1 MPEFHGKNRLAAI
14 LLIFLAAVVFLGLER
29 PAVATSGDQDGR
41 RIALIVGNSVYKT
54 LPSLPNPA
62 NDVQEV
68 ANTLR
73 RAGFDVTIGINVDRI
88 GLENT
93 VRSFL
98 RSANNAEAGLI
109 YYSGHGIQVGGQNF
123 LVPVDATLET
133 PYDVETQTMPLD
145 LILNHLKQNSRVQL
159 IFLDACRNNPFNTQ
173 KFWMAEKL
181 EPVGATRGLARIDS
195 DLGSLI
201 AFSTEPGQ
209 VALDGEGALS
219 PYSESFIKRASEP
232 NKEIR
237 QVLTD
242 VRRDVIAMTNGKQVP
257 WENSS
262 LMDSFYF
269 IPAPP
274 PPSVEPMQQVSVP
287 EGAAATQLPIAPP
300 HDETGS
306 ALLVTLNQ
314 LPQTGKLIFD
324 GKPVEQGAKLSAAAL
339 TALSYDSSGVAA
351 GTIGL
356 IGYTVSDP
364 YGQATQGV
372 VAITVS
378 ADAGAKLAQL
388 EQEKQARLA
397 DAGAYLKALPRDVDT
412 TIGVGPVEA
421 RLPEVP
427 ASAAEM
433 TFKVAALPEKGT
445 LRAGDRVI
453 GPGHVLEAADI
464 PALSYEPQIG
474 TENQPF
480 ALTLQAANDDLQPAT
495 VTFKPTLND
504 CDTAAAAPLDLQGVT
519 AGKLPNE
526 IDPAV
531 ALPACDDA
539 VKAYPGVARFVY
551 QLGRAQLAN
560 RDAKAAFA
568 TIKKAMDAGH
578 VRAIHHLS
586 SMYEIGASV
595 PRNVEKAAEIVQAA
609 AKKGDPYALHSLGN
623 DLYYGRGIKADQQ
636 QGLRLML
643 QAADLGHTYAMNALG
658 YIFLN
663 GVKVPADPERGIRFY
678 EAGVERNDIYS
689 QNNLALVYRFGKGA
703 PQDLPKALDLFTRAA
718 EGGQPY
724 APANLGRMYR
734 DGVGVAADKAE
745 ALKWLEIGAER
756 GDYWGAFDRAKL
768 AKDDGVDPDSI
779 VIAAR
784 YFALA
789 MAVNRPG
796 SGDPKNQALAELKA
810 LPDAAKKKA
819 EGIFAT
825 ELTAQEQKA
834 LPKAKSLN
842 DRLIQLAKAT
852 WVKRNPRYDLF

>member
-1 MPEFHGKNRLAAI
+1 MPKFHHIRRLCAYLLTIAAI
-14 LLIFLAAVVFLGLER
+14 LLSTATAYAAVTEGEN
-29 PAVATSGDQDGR
+29 GR
-41 RIALIVGNSVYKT
+41 RVALVIGNSVYKT

-62 NDVQEV
+62 NDVEEV
-68 ANTLR
+68 ATTLR
-73 RAGFDVTIGINVDRI
+73 AAGFDVTIGVNVDRI
-88 GLENT
+88 GLEDT
-93 VRSFL
+93 VRRFL
-98 RSANNAEAGLI
+98 RSTSNAEAGLI

-159 IFLDACRNNPFNTQ
+159 IFLDACRNNPFNAQ

-209 VALDGEGALS
+209 VALDGTGALS

-274 PPSVEPMQQVSVP
+274 PPSVEAMQQVSVP
-287 EGAAATQLPIAPP
+287 EGAAATKLTIAPP

-314 LPQTGKLIFD
+314 LPQTGKLSFD
-324 GKPVEQGAKLSAAAL
+324 GKPVEQGAKMPAAAL
-339 TALSYDSSGVAA
+339 TALTYDSSGVTA
-351 GTIGL
+351 GTVGL
-356 IGYTVSDP
+356 IGYSVSDP

-388 EQEKQARLA
+388 EQQKQVRLA
-397 DAGAYLKALPRDVDT
+397 DADAYLKTLPRDVGT
-412 TIGVGPVEA
+412 TIGVGPVA
-421 RLPEVP
+421 ASLPIVP

-433 TFKVAALPEKGT
+433 TFKVAALPDKGT

-453 GPGHVLEAADI
+453 GLGHVLEAADL
-464 PALSYEPQIG
+464 PGLSYEPQIG

-480 ALTLQAANDDLQPAT
+480 ALTLQAANDDLAPAT
-495 VTFKPTLND
+495 VTFKPTLD
-504 CDTAAAAPLDLQGVT
+504 ACDTSAAAPLDLQGVT

-526 IDPAV
+526 IDPNV
-531 ALPACDDA
+531 ALPACTEA
-539 VKAYPGVARFVY
+539 IKAYPEVARFVY

-560 RDAKAAFA
+560 RDTKTAFA

-578 VRAIHHLS
+578 IRAIDQLS
-586 SMYEIGASV
+586 SLYIVGASV
-595 PRNVEKAAEIVQAA
+595 PANAAKANEIVQAG
-609 AKKGDPYALHSLGN
+609 AKKNDPYALYTYGKS
-623 DLYYGRGIKADQQ
+623 LYYGRGVKVDTQ
-636 QGLRLML
+636 QGLKLML
-643 QAADLGHTYAMNALG
+643 QSADLGHTFAMNELG

-663 GVKVPADPERGIRFY
+663 GVNVPADPERGIRFY
-678 EAGVERNDIYS
+678 EAGLARNDIYS
-689 QNNLALVYRFGKGA
+689 MNNLALVYRFGKGA
-703 PQDLPKALDLFTRAA
+703 PEDLPKALELFTRAA

-724 APANLGRMYR
+724 APTNLGRMYR
-734 DGVGVAADKAE
+734 DGIGVAADKSA
-745 ALKWLEIGAER
+745 AVKWLEMGAER
-756 GDYWGAFDRAKL
+756 GDYWGALDRARL
-768 AKDDGVDPDSI
+768 ARDEVADPESMT
-779 VIAAR
+779 IAAR

-789 MAVNRPG
+789 TAVNVTTT
-796 SGDPKNQALAELKA
+796 GDPKNQALAELKT
-810 LPDAAKKKA
+810 LPSAAKKKA
-819 EGIFAT
+819 EASFAT
-825 ELTAQEQKA
+825 ELSAQELKA
-834 LPKAKSLN
+834 ISKSKSID
-842 DRLIQLAKAT
+842 DRLVKLAKAT

>member
-1 MPEFHGKNRLAAI
+1 MPKFHHVKRLCAY
-14 LLIFLAAVVFLGLER
+14 LLIITAMLLSIGTAFAAVTEE
-29 PAVATSGDQDGR
+29 SGR
-41 RIALIVGNSVYKT
+41 RVALVIGNSVYKT

-62 NDVQEV
+62 NDVEEV
-68 ANTLR
+68 ATTLR
-73 RAGFDVTIGINVDRI
+73 AAGFDVTIGVNVDRI
-88 GLENT
+88 GLEDT
-93 VRSFL
+93 VRRFL
-98 RSANNAEAGLI
+98 RSTSNAEAGLI

-123 LVPVDATLET
+123 IVPVDATLET

-159 IFLDACRNNPFNTQ
+159 IFLDACRNNPFNAQ

-209 VALDGEGALS
+209 VALDGTGALS

-232 NKEIR
+232 NREIR

-242 VRRDVIAMTNGKQVP
+242 VRRDVIAMTDGKQVP

-287 EGAAATQLPIAPP
+287 EGAATTRLPIAPP

-314 LPQTGKLIFD
+314 LPKIGKLSFD
-324 GKPVEQGAKLSAAAL
+324 GKPVEQGAKMPAAAL
-339 TALSYDSSGVAA
+339 TALTYDSSDVAA
-351 GTIGL
+351 GTVGL

-388 EQEKQARLA
+388 EQEKQVRLA
-397 DAGAYLKALPRDVDT
+397 NADAYLKTLPRDVST

-421 RLPEVP
+421 SLPVVP

-433 TFKVAALPEKGT
+433 TFKVAALPDKGT

-453 GPGHVLEAADI
+453 GLGHVLEAADI

-480 ALTLQAANDDLQPAT
+480 ALTLQAANDDLPPAT
-495 VTFKPTLND
+495 VTFKPTLD
-504 CDTAAAAPLDLQGVT
+504 ACDSAAAAPLDLQGVT

-526 IDPAV
+526 IDPSVAV
-531 ALPACDDA
+531 PACTEA
-539 VKAYPGVARFVY
+539 MKAYPEVARFVY

-560 RDAKAAFA
+560 RETKTAFA

-578 VRAIHHLS
+578 VRAIDQLS
-586 SMYEIGASV
+586 SLYIVGASV
-595 PRNVEKAAEIVQAA
+595 QANPAKANEIVQAG
-609 AKKGDPYALHSLGN
+609 AKKNDPYALYTYGKSLF
-623 DLYYGRGIKADQQ
+623 YGRGVKSDTQ
-636 QGLRLML
+636 QGLKLML
-643 QAADLGHTYAMNALG
+643 QSADLGHTFAMNELG

-663 GVKVPADPERGIRFY
+663 GVNVPADPQRGIRFY
-678 EAGVERNDIYS
+678 EAGLARNDIYS
-689 QNNLALVYRFGKGA
+689 MNNLALVYRSGKA
-703 PQDLPKALDLFTRAA
+703 VPQDLGKALELFTKAA
-718 EGGQPY
+718 EGGQPF
-724 APANLGRMYR
+724 APTNLGRMYR
-734 DGVGVAADKAE
+734 DGIGVDADKA
-745 ALKWLEIGAER
+745 AAVKWLEMGAER
-756 GDYWGAFDRAKL
+756 GDYWGALDRARL
-768 AKDDGVDPDSI
+768 AKDEVTDPESM

-789 MAVNRPG
+789 AAVNKPRI
-796 SGDPKNQALAELKA
+796 GDTKNQALAELKL
-810 LPDAAKKKA
+810 LPSAAKKEAEKA
-819 EGIFAT
+819 FSA
-825 ELTAQEQKA
+825 ELTAQERTA
-834 LPKAKSLN
+834 LPKTKSL
-842 DRLIQLAKAT
+842 DAKLVELARAT
-852 WVKRNPRYDLF
+852 WAKRNPRYDLF

>member
-1 MPEFHGKNRLAAI
+1 MPKFHHVKRLCAY
-14 LLIFLAAVVFLGLER
+14 LLIVAAMLLSIGTAFAAVTEE
-29 PAVATSGDQDGR
+29 SGR
-41 RIALIVGNSVYKT
+41 RVALVIGNSVYKT

-62 NDVQEV
+62 NDVEEV
-68 ANTLR
+68 ASTLR
-73 RAGFDVTIGINVDRI
+73 AAGFDVTIGVNVDRI
-88 GLENT
+88 GLEDT
-93 VRSFL
+93 VRRFL
-98 RSANNAEAGLI
+98 RSTSNAEAGLI

-159 IFLDACRNNPFNTQ
+159 IFLDACRNNPFNAQ

-209 VALDGEGALS
+209 VALDGTGALS

-287 EGAAATQLPIAPP
+287 EGAATTKLPIAPP

-314 LPQTGKLIFD
+314 LPKTGKLSFD
-324 GKPVEQGAKLSAAAL
+324 GKPVEKGAKMPAAAL
-339 TALSYDSSGVAA
+339 TALTYDSSGVAA
-351 GTIGL
+351 GTVGL

-388 EQEKQARLA
+388 EQQKQMRLA
-397 DAGAYLKALPRDVDT
+397 DADAYLKTLPRDVDT
-412 TIGVGPVEA
+412 TIGVGPIEA
-421 RLPEVP
+421 SLPVVP
-427 ASAAEM
+427 ASVAEM
-433 TFKVAALPEKGT
+433 TFKVAALPDKGT

-453 GPGHVLEAADI
+453 GLGHVLEAADI

-480 ALTLQAANDDLQPAT
+480 ALTLQAANDDLPPAT
-495 VTFKPTLND
+495 VTFKPVLD
-504 CDTAAAAPLDLQGVT
+504 ACDAAAAAPLDLQGVT

-526 IDPAV
+526 IDPDD
-531 ALPACDDA
+531 ALPACTEA
-539 VKAYPGVARFVY
+539 MKAYPEVARFVY

-560 RDAKAAFA
+560 RDTKTAFA

-578 VRAIHHLS
+578 VRAISELS
-586 SMYEIGASV
+586 ALYLVGASV
-595 PRNVEKAAEIVQAA
+595 PANLDKSSEIAAMG
-609 AKKGDPYALHSLGN
+609 AKKGDPFALYSYGKS
-623 DLYYGRGIKADQQ
+623 LYYGRGAKADTQE
-636 QGLRLML
+636 GLKLML
-643 QAADLGHTYAMNALG
+643 QAADLGHTYAMNELG
-658 YIFLN
+658 YIFFN
-663 GVKVPADPERGIRFY
+663 GVNVPPDIERGIRFY
-678 EAGVERNDIYS
+678 ESGLKRDDIYS
-689 QNNLALVYRFGKGA
+689 MNSLGMIYRAGKA
-703 PQDLPKALDLFTRAA
+703 VPQDLEKALELFKRAA
-718 EGGQPY
+718 DGGQPY
-724 APANLGRMYR
+724 APRNIGLMYR
-734 DGVGVAADKAE
+734 DGLGVPKDESASIT
-745 ALKWLEIGAER
+745 WLEMGAER
-756 GDYWGAFDRAKL
+756 GDYWSALERAKM
-768 AKDDGVDPDSI
+768 ARGDGSNPERLVT
-779 VIAAR
+779 AAH

-789 MAVNRPG
+789 SAVNRPG
-796 SGDPKNQALAELKA
+796 TGDPKKQSDKELASLA
-810 LPDAAKKKA
+810 DSAKKKA
-819 EGIFAT
+819 AEAFSS
-825 ELTAQEQKA
+825 ELSPQELKV

-842 DRLIQLAKAT
+842 ERLVLLAKAT

>member
-1 MPEFHGKNRLAAI
+1 MPKFHHAKRLCAY
-14 LLIFLAAVVFLGLER
+14 LLIVAAMLLSIGTAFAAVTEV
-29 PAVATSGDQDGR
+29 SGR
-41 RIALIVGNSVYKT
+41 RVALVIGNSVYKT

-62 NDVQEV
+62 NDVEEV
-68 ANTLR
+68 ASTLR
-73 RAGFDVTIGINVDRI
+73 AAGFDVTIGVNVDRI
-88 GLENT
+88 GLEDT
-93 VRSFL
+93 VRRFL
-98 RSANNAEAGLI
+98 RSTSNAEAGLI

-159 IFLDACRNNPFNTQ
+159 IFLDACRNNPFNAQ

-209 VALDGEGALS
+209 VALDGTGALS

-274 PPSVEPMQQVSVP
+274 PPSVESMQQVSVP
-287 EGAAATQLPIAPP
+287 EGAATTKLPIAPP

-314 LPQTGKLIFD
+314 LPKTGKLSFD
-324 GKPVEQGAKLSAAAL
+324 GKPVEQGAKMPAAAL
-339 TALSYDSSGVAA
+339 TGLTYDSSGVAA
-351 GTIGL
+351 GTVGL

-388 EQEKQARLA
+388 EQEKQVRLA
-397 DAGAYLKALPRDVDT
+397 DADAYLKTLPRDVST

-421 RLPEVP
+421 SLPVVP
-427 ASAAEM
+427 ASVAEM
-433 TFKVAALPEKGT
+433 TFKVAALPDKGT

-453 GPGHVLEAADI
+453 GLGHVLESADI
-464 PALSYEPQIG
+464 STLSYEPGIG

-480 ALTLQAANDDLQPAT
+480 ALTLKAANEDLPPAT
-495 VTFKPTLND
+495 VTFKPVLD
-504 CDTAAAAPLDLQGVT
+504 ACDTSAAAPLDLQGVT
-519 AGKLPNE
+519 SGKLPNE
-526 IDPAV
+526 IDPDD
-531 ALPACDDA
+531 ALTACTNA
-539 VKAYPGVARFVY
+539 VKAYPEVARFVY
-551 QLGRAQLAN
+551 ELGRAQLAN
-560 RDAKAAFA
+560 RDTKTAFA

-578 VRAIHHLS
+578 VRAISELS
-586 SMYEIGASV
+586 ALYLVGASV
-595 PRNVEKAAEIVQAA
+595 PANAGKSSEIAALG
-609 AKKGDPYALHSLGN
+609 AKKGDPYALYAYGKS
-623 DLYYGRGIKADQQ
+623 LYYGRGAKADQQ
-636 QGLRLML
+636 VGLRLML
-643 QAADLGHTYAMNALG
+643 QAADLGHTYAMNELG

-663 GVKVPADPERGIRFY
+663 GINVPPDVERGIRFY
-678 EAGVERNDIYS
+678 ESGLKRDDIYS
-689 QNNLALVYRFGKGA
+689 MNSLGMIYRAGKGV
-703 PQDLPKALDLFTRAA
+703 PQDLDKALELFRKAA

-724 APANLGRMYR
+724 APRNIGLMYR
-734 DGVGVAADKAE
+734 DGLGVSKDEAAAIS
-745 ALKWLEIGAER
+745 WLEMGAER
-756 GDYWGAFDRAKL
+756 GDYWSALERGRMAKGDVSN
-768 AKDDGVDPDSI
+768 AQSQVT
-779 VIAAR
+779 AAH

-789 MAVNRPG
+789 SALNMPG
-796 SGDPKNQALAELKA
+796 TGDPKKQSDKELASLPNTAKKKAAEAFSGEMTAQELKA
-810 LPDAAKKKA
+810 LPK
-819 EGIFAT
+819 T
-825 ELTAQEQKA
+825 
-834 LPKAKSLN
+834 KSLN
-842 DRLIQLAKAT
+842 ERLVLLAKAT

>member
-1 MPEFHGKNRLAAI
+1 MPKFHHVSRLCAYLLIVAAMLLSIGTVHAAI
-14 LLIFLAAVVFLGLER
+14 TEE
-29 PAVATSGDQDGR
+29 SGR
-41 RIALIVGNSVYKT
+41 RVALVIGNSVYKT

-62 NDVQEV
+62 NDVEEV
-68 ANTLR
+68 ASTLR
-73 RAGFDVTIGINVDRI
+73 AAGFDVTIGVNVDRI
-88 GLENT
+88 GLEDT
-93 VRSFL
+93 VRRFL
-98 RSANNAEAGLI
+98 RSTSNADAGLI

-123 LVPVDATLET
+123 IVPVDATLET

-159 IFLDACRNNPFNTQ
+159 IFLDACRNNPFNAQ

-209 VALDGEGALS
+209 VALDGTGALS

-242 VRRDVIAMTNGKQVP
+242 VRRDVIAMTGGKQVP

-262 LMDSFYF
+262 LTDSFYF

-274 PPSVEPMQQVSVP
+274 PPRVEPMQQVSVP
-287 EGAAATQLPIAPP
+287 EGAAATKLPIAPP

-314 LPQTGKLIFD
+314 LPKTGKLSFD
-324 GKPVEQGAKLSAAAL
+324 GKPVEQGAKIPAAAL
-339 TALSYDSSGVAA
+339 TALTYDSSGVAA
-351 GTIGL
+351 GTVGL

-388 EQEKQARLA
+388 EQQKQVRLA
-397 DAGAYLKALPRDVDT
+397 DADAYLKTLPRDVSA

-421 RLPEVP
+421 GLPAVP

-433 TFKVAALPEKGT
+433 TFKVAALPDKGT
-445 LRAGDRVI
+445 LRAGERVI
-453 GPGHVLEAADI
+453 GLGHVLEAADI

-480 ALTLQAANDDLQPAT
+480 ALTLQAANDDLAPAT
-495 VTFKPTLND
+495 ITFKPALD
-504 CDTAAAAPLDLQGVT
+504 ACDTAAAAPLDLQGVT

-526 IDPAV
+526 IDPAS
-531 ALPACDDA
+531 ALPACTEA
-539 VKAYPGVARFVY
+539 VKAYPEVARFVY

-560 RDAKAAFA
+560 RDTKTAFA
-568 TIKKAMDAGH
+568 TITKAMDAGH
-578 VRAIHHLS
+578 VRAIQHLS

-595 PRNVEKAAEIVQAA
+595 PRSSDKAAEIVQPAVT
-609 AKKGDPYALHSLGN
+609 KSDPYALLSFGN
-623 DLYYGRGIKADQQ
+623 ALYFGRGVKADQAR
-636 QGLRLML
+636 GLRLML

-663 GVKVPADPERGIRFY
+663 GIDIPADPERGIRFY
-678 EAGVERNDIYS
+678 KAGVERNDIYS
-689 QNNLALVYRFGKGA
+689 LNSLALVYRFGKGA
-703 PQDLPKALDLFTRAA
+703 PQDLSKAVELFTRAA

-724 APANLGRMYR
+724 APTNLGRMYR
-734 DGVGVAADKAE
+734 DGIGVAVDKA
-745 ALKWLEIGAER
+745 AAVKWLELGAER
-756 GDYWGAFDRAKL
+756 GDYWGALDRAKL
-768 AKDDGVDPDSI
+768 AKDEGTDPENLA
-779 VIAAR
+779 IAAR

-796 SGDPKNQALAELKA
+796 SGDPKNEALAEIKA

-819 EGIFAT
+819 EDTFIT
-825 ELTAQEQKA
+825 ELTAQERKA
-834 LPKAKSLN
+834 IPKTKTLN
-842 DRLIQLAKAT
+842 DRLVQLAKAT
-852 WVKRNPRYDLF
+852 WLKRNPRFDLF

>member
-1 MPEFHGKNRLAAI
+1 MPKFHHVKRLCAY
-14 LLIFLAAVVFLGLER
+14 LLIIAAMLLSIGTVHAAVTEE
-29 PAVATSGDQDGR
+29 SGR
-41 RIALIVGNSVYKT
+41 RVALVIGNSVYKT

-62 NDVQEV
+62 NDVEEV
-68 ANTLR
+68 ATTLR
-73 RAGFDVTIGINVDRI
+73 AAGFDVTIGVNVDRI
-88 GLENT
+88 GLEDT
-93 VRSFL
+93 VRRFL
-98 RSANNAEAGLI
+98 RSTSNAEAGLI

-123 LVPVDATLET
+123 IVPVDATLET

-159 IFLDACRNNPFNTQ
+159 IFLDACRNNPFNAQ

-209 VALDGEGALS
+209 VALDGTGALS

-287 EGAAATQLPIAPP
+287 EGAATTKLPIAPP

-314 LPQTGKLIFD
+314 LPKTGKLSFD
-324 GKPVEQGAKLSAAAL
+324 GKPVEQGAKMPAAAL
-339 TALSYDSSGVAA
+339 TALTYDSSGVAA
-351 GTIGL
+351 GTVGL

-388 EQEKQARLA
+388 EQEKQVRLA
-397 DAGAYLKALPRDVDT
+397 DADAYLKTLPRDVDT

-421 RLPEVP
+421 SLPVVP

-433 TFKVAALPEKGT
+433 TFKVAALPDKGT

-453 GPGHVLEAADI
+453 GLGHVLEAADI

-480 ALTLQAANDDLQPAT
+480 ALTLQAANDDLPPAT
-495 VTFKPTLND
+495 ITFKPVLD
-504 CDTAAAAPLDLQGVT
+504 ACDTSAAAPLDLQGVT

-526 IDPAV
+526 IDADE
-531 ALPACDDA
+531 ALPACTEA
-539 VKAYPGVARFVY
+539 IKAYPEVARFVY

-560 RDAKAAFA
+560 RDTKTAFA

-578 VRAIHHLS
+578 VRAIEQLAS
-586 SMYEIGASV
+586 LYIVGASV
-595 PRNVEKAAEIVQAA
+595 PANPAKASEIVQAG
-609 AKKGDPYALHSLGN
+609 AKKNDPYALYAYGKSLF
-623 DLYYGRGIKADQQ
+623 YGRGIKANTQL
-636 QGLRLML
+636 GLRLML
-643 QAADLGHTYAMNALG
+643 QSADLGHTFAMNELG

-663 GVKVPADPERGIRFY
+663 GVNVPADPERGIRFY
-678 EAGVERNDIYS
+678 EAGLERNDIYS
-689 QNNLALVYRFGKGA
+689 MNNLALVYRFGKA
-703 PQDLPKALDLFTRAA
+703 VPQDLGKALELFTKAA

-724 APANLGRMYR
+724 APTNLGRMYR
-734 DGVGVAADKAE
+734 DGIGVAADKSA
-745 ALKWLEIGAER
+745 AIKWLETGAER
-756 GDYWGAFDRAKL
+756 GDYWGALDRARL
-768 AKDDGVDPDSI
+768 AKDEVADPESMA
-779 VIAAR
+779 IAAR
-784 YFALA
+784 YLALA
-789 MAVNRPG
+789 TAVNMPRT
-796 SGDPKNQALAELKA
+796 GDPKNQALAELKT
-810 LPDAAKKKA
+810 LPNAAKKKA
-819 EGIFAT
+819 EASFVA
-825 ELTAQEQKA
+825 ELSAQERKA
-834 LPKAKSLN
+834 IPKSKSLD
-842 DRLIQLAKAT
+842 DRLVKLAKAT

>member
-1 MPEFHGKNRLAAI
+1 MPKFHDVKRLCAYLLTAAAI
-14 LLIFLAAVVFLGLER
+14 LLSVGIAHGAVTEE
-29 PAVATSGDQDGR
+29 SGR
-41 RIALIVGNSVYKT
+41 RVALVIGNSVYRT

-62 NDVQEV
+62 NDVEEV

-73 RAGFDVTIGINVDRI
+73 AAGFDVTIGVNVDRI
-88 GLENT
+88 GLEDT
-93 VRSFL
+93 VRRFL
-98 RSANNAEAGLI
+98 RSTSNAEAGLI

-123 LVPVDATLET
+123 IVPIDATLET

-159 IFLDACRNNPFNTQ
+159 IFLDACRNNPFNAQ

-274 PPSVEPMQQVSVP
+274 PPSVETMQQASVP
-287 EGAAATQLPIAPP
+287 EGAAATQLMIAPP

-306 ALLVTLNQ
+306 ALLVTINQ
-314 LPQTGKLIFD
+314 LPQTGKLSFD
-324 GKPVEQGAKLSAAAL
+324 GKPVEQGAKLPAAAL
-339 TALSYDSSGVAA
+339 TALTYDSSGVAA
-351 GTIGL
+351 GTVGL

-388 EQEKQARLA
+388 EQEKQTRLA
-397 DAGAYLKALPRDVDT
+397 DAGAYLKELPRDIDT
-412 TIGVGPVEA
+412 TIGVGPVKA
-421 RLPEVP
+421 NLPEVP

-433 TFKVAALPEKGT
+433 TFKVAALPDKGT

-453 GPGHVLEAADI
+453 GLGHVLEAADV

-474 TENQPF
+474 TENQTF
-480 ALTLQAANDDLQPAT
+480 AVTLQAANDNLPPAT
-495 VTFKPTLND
+495 VTFKPALD
-504 CDTAAAAPLDLQGVT
+504 ACDSAAAAPLDLQGVT

-526 IDPAV
+526 IDPSVAV
-531 ALPACDDA
+531 PACTEA
-539 VKAYPGVARFVY
+539 MKTYPEVARFVY

-560 RDAKAAFA
+560 RETKMAFS

-578 VRAIHHLS
+578 VRAISELS
-586 SMYEIGASV
+586 ALYLVGGS
-595 PRNVEKAAEIVQAA
+595 VQASLDKSSQMA
-609 AKKGDPYALHSLGN
+609 AMGAKKGDPYALYAYGKNLF
-623 DLYYGRGIKADQQ
+623 YGRGVKANTQE
-636 QGLRLML
+636 GLKLML
-643 QAADLGHTYAMNALG
+643 QAADLGHTYAMNELG
-658 YIFLN
+658 YIFSN
-663 GVKVPADPERGIRFY
+663 GVNVSSDMERGIRFY
-678 EAGVERNDIYS
+678 ESGLKRDDIYS
-689 QNNLALVYRFGKGA
+689 MNSLGMIYRAGKGV
-703 PQDLPKALDLFTRAA
+703 PQDLKKALELFKKAA
-718 EGGQPY
+718 DGGQPY
-724 APANLGRMYR
+724 APRNIGLMYR
-734 DGVGVAADKAE
+734 DGLGVPKDEAA
-745 ALKWLEIGAER
+745 ALSWLEMGAER
-756 GDYWGAFDRAKL
+756 GDYWSAFERAKIAKADGSDAESL
-768 AKDDGVDPDSI
+768 AT
-779 VIAAR
+779 AAH

-789 MAVNRPG
+789 SALNRPG
-796 SGDPKNQALAELKA
+796 TGDPKKQAERELASLA
-810 LPDAAKKKA
+810 DSAKKKA
-819 EGIFAT
+819 AEAFST
-825 ELTAQEQKA
+825 ELTAQELKA
-834 LPKAKSLN
+834 LPKTQSLN
-842 DRLIQLAKAT
+842 ERLTLLAKAT
-852 WVKRNPRYDLF
+852 WAKRNPRYDLF

>member
-1 MPEFHGKNRLAAI
+1 MPKFHAVRTLYTYLLIVAAI
-14 LLIFLAAVVFLGLER
+14 LLSIGTAHAVMTEE
-29 PAVATSGDQDGR
+29 SGR
-41 RIALIVGNSVYKT
+41 RVALVIGNSVYKT

-62 NDVQEV
+62 NDVEEV

-73 RAGFDVTIGINVDRI
+73 SAGFDVTIGVNVDRI
-88 GLENT
+88 GLEDT
-93 VRSFL
+93 VRRFL
-98 RSANNAEAGLI
+98 RSTNNAEAGLI

-159 IFLDACRNNPFNTQ
+159 IFLDACRNNPFNAQ

-209 VALDGEGALS
+209 VALDGQGALS

-287 EGAAATQLPIAPP
+287 EGAAATKLPIAPP
-300 HDETGS
+300 HDETGA

-314 LPQTGKLIFD
+314 LPQTGKLSFD
-324 GKPVEQGAKLSAAAL
+324 GKPVEQGAKMPAAAL
-339 TALSYDSSGVAA
+339 TALSYDSTGVAA
-351 GTIGL
+351 GTVGL

-372 VAITVS
+372 VAITVA

-397 DAGAYLKALPRDVDT
+397 DAGAYLKSLPRDVDT
-412 TIGVGPVEA
+412 TIGVGPVDA

-427 ASAAEM
+427 VSAADM
-433 TFKVAALPEKGT
+433 TFKVAALPDKGT

-474 TENQPF
+474 TENQHF

-495 VTFKPTLND
+495 VTFKPTLD
-504 CDTAAAAPLDLQGVT
+504 ACDSAAAAPLDLQGVT

-526 IDPAV
+526 IDPAIAV
-531 ALPACDDA
+531 PACTEA
-539 VKAYPGVARFVY
+539 VKAYPEVARFVY

-560 RDAKAAFA
+560 RETKTAFA

-578 VRAIHHLS
+578 VRAIDQLS
-586 SMYEIGASV
+586 SLYIIGASV
-595 PRNVEKAAEIVQAA
+595 PANPAKANEIVQAG
-609 AKKGDPYALHSLGN
+609 AKKNDPYALYTYGKSLF
-623 DLYYGRGIKADQQ
+623 YGRGIKADTQ
-636 QGLRLML
+636 QGLKLML
-643 QAADLGHTYAMNALG
+643 QSADLGHTFAMNELG

-663 GVKVPADPERGIRFY
+663 GVNVPADPQRGIRFY
-678 EAGVERNDIYS
+678 EAGLARNDIYS
-689 QNNLALVYRFGKGA
+689 MNNLALVYRSGKA
-703 PQDLPKALDLFTRAA
+703 VPQDLGKALELFTKAA
-718 EGGQPY
+718 EGGQPF
-724 APANLGRMYR
+724 APTNLGRMYR
-734 DGVGVAADKAE
+734 DGIGVPADKVAAV
-745 ALKWLEIGAER
+745 KWLEMGAER
-756 GDYWGAFDRAKL
+756 GDYWGALDRARL
-768 AKDDGVDPDSI
+768 AKDDVEDPESKA
-779 VIAAR
+779 IAAR

-789 MAVNRPG
+789 AAVNKPRI
-796 SGDPKNQALAELKA
+796 GDTKNQALAELKL
-810 LPDAAKKKA
+810 LPSAAKKEA
-819 EGIFAT
+819 EEAFSA
-825 ELTAQEQKA
+825 ELTVQERTA
-834 LPKAKSLN
+834 LPKTKSL
-842 DRLIQLAKAT
+842 DARLVELARAT

>member
-1 MPEFHGKNRLAAI
+1 MPKFHCIKRLCAYLLIIAAMLLSIGTVHAAI
-14 LLIFLAAVVFLGLER
+14 TEE
-29 PAVATSGDQDGR
+29 SGR
-41 RIALIVGNSVYKT
+41 RVALVIGNSVYKT

-62 NDVQEV
+62 NDVEEV
-68 ANTLR
+68 ATTLR
-73 RAGFDVTIGINVDRI
+73 AAGFDVTIGVNVDRI
-88 GLENT
+88 GLEDT
-93 VRSFL
+93 VRRFL
-98 RSANNAEAGLI
+98 RSTSNAEAGLI

-123 LVPVDATLET
+123 IVPVDATLET

-159 IFLDACRNNPFNTQ
+159 IFLDACRNNPFNAQ

-209 VALDGEGALS
+209 VALDGTGALS

-232 NKEIR
+232 NREIR

-242 VRRDVIAMTNGKQVP
+242 VRRDVIAMTDGKQVP

-287 EGAAATQLPIAPP
+287 EGAATTRLPIAPP

-314 LPQTGKLIFD
+314 LPKIGKLSFD
-324 GKPVEQGAKLSAAAL
+324 GKPVEQGAKMPAAAL
-339 TALSYDSSGVAA
+339 TALTYDSSDVAA
-351 GTIGL
+351 GTVGL

-388 EQEKQARLA
+388 EQEKQVRLA
-397 DAGAYLKALPRDVDT
+397 NADAYLKTLPRDVST

-421 RLPEVP
+421 SLPVVP

-433 TFKVAALPEKGT
+433 TFKVAALPDKGT

-453 GPGHVLEAADI
+453 GLGHVLEAADI

-480 ALTLQAANDDLQPAT
+480 ALTLQAANDDLPPAT
-495 VTFKPTLND
+495 VTFKPTLD
-504 CDTAAAAPLDLQGVT
+504 ACDSAAAAPLDLQGVT

-526 IDPAV
+526 IDPSVAV
-531 ALPACDDA
+531 PACTEA
-539 VKAYPGVARFVY
+539 MKAYPEVARFVY

-560 RDAKAAFA
+560 RETKTAFA

-578 VRAIHHLS
+578 VRAIDQLS
-586 SMYEIGASV
+586 SLYIVGASV
-595 PRNVEKAAEIVQAA
+595 PANPAKANEIVQAG
-609 AKKGDPYALHSLGN
+609 AKKNDPYALYTYGKSLF
-623 DLYYGRGIKADQQ
+623 YGRGVKSDTQ
-636 QGLRLML
+636 QGLKLML
-643 QAADLGHTYAMNALG
+643 QSADLGHTFAMNELG

-663 GVKVPADPERGIRFY
+663 GVNVPADPQRGIRFY
-678 EAGVERNDIYS
+678 EAGLARNDIYS
-689 QNNLALVYRFGKGA
+689 MNNLALVYRSGKA
-703 PQDLPKALDLFTRAA
+703 VPQDLGKALELFTKAA
-718 EGGQPY
+718 EGGQPF
-724 APANLGRMYR
+724 APTNLGRMYR
-734 DGVGVAADKAE
+734 DGIGVDADKA
-745 ALKWLEIGAER
+745 AAVKWLEMGAER
-756 GDYWGAFDRAKL
+756 GDYWGALDRARL
-768 AKDDGVDPDSI
+768 AKDEVTDPESM

-789 MAVNRPG
+789 AAVNKPRI
-796 SGDPKNQALAELKA
+796 GDTKNQALAELKL
-810 LPDAAKKKA
+810 LPSAAKKEAEKA
-819 EGIFAT
+819 FSA
-825 ELTAQEQKA
+825 ELTAQERTA
-834 LPKAKSLN
+834 LPKTKSL
-842 DRLIQLAKAT
+842 DAKLVELARAT
-852 WVKRNPRYDLF
+852 WAKRNPRYDLF

>member
-1 MPEFHGKNRLAAI
+1 MPKFHCVKRLCAYLLIIAAMLLSIGTVHAAI
-14 LLIFLAAVVFLGLER
+14 TEE
-29 PAVATSGDQDGR
+29 SGR
-41 RIALIVGNSVYKT
+41 RVALVIGNSVYKT

-62 NDVQEV
+62 NDVEEV
-68 ANTLR
+68 ATTLR
-73 RAGFDVTIGINVDRI
+73 AAGFDVTIGVNVDRI
-88 GLENT
+88 GLEDT
-93 VRSFL
+93 VRRFL
-98 RSANNAEAGLI
+98 RSASNAEAGLI

-123 LVPVDATLET
+123 IVPVDATLET

-159 IFLDACRNNPFNTQ
+159 IFLDACRNNPFNAQ

-209 VALDGEGALS
+209 VALDGTGALS

-287 EGAAATQLPIAPP
+287 EGAATTKLPIAPP

-314 LPQTGKLIFD
+314 LPKTGKLSFD
-324 GKPVEQGAKLSAAAL
+324 GKPVEQGAKMPAAAL
-339 TALSYDSSGVAA
+339 TALTYDSSGVAA
-351 GTIGL
+351 GTVGL

-388 EQEKQARLA
+388 EQEKQVRLA
-397 DAGAYLKALPRDVDT
+397 DADAYLKTLPRDVDT

-421 RLPEVP
+421 SLPVVP

-433 TFKVAALPEKGT
+433 TFKVAALPDKGT

-453 GPGHVLEAADI
+453 GLGHVLEAADI

-480 ALTLQAANDDLQPAT
+480 ALTLQAANDDLPPAT
-495 VTFKPTLND
+495 VTFKPVLNA
-504 CDTAAAAPLDLQGVT
+504 CDTSAAAPLDLQGVT
-519 AGKLPNE
+519 TGKLPNE
-526 IDPAV
+526 IVADE
-531 ALPACDDA
+531 ALPACMDA
-539 VKAYPGVARFVY
+539 VKAYPEVARFIY

-560 RDAKAAFA
+560 RDTKTAFA

-578 VRAIHHLS
+578 VRAIEQLAS
-586 SMYEIGASV
+586 LYIVGASV
-595 PRNVEKAAEIVQAA
+595 PANPAKASEIVQAG
-609 AKKGDPYALHSLGN
+609 AKKNDPYALYAYGKSLF
-623 DLYYGRGIKADQQ
+623 YGRGIKANTQL
-636 QGLRLML
+636 GLRLML
-643 QAADLGHTYAMNALG
+643 QSADLGHTFAMNELG

-663 GVKVPADPERGIRFY
+663 GVNVPADPERGIRFY
-678 EAGVERNDIYS
+678 EAGLERNDIYS
-689 QNNLALVYRFGKGA
+689 MNNLALVYRFGKA
-703 PQDLPKALDLFTRAA
+703 VPQDLGKALELFTKAA

-724 APANLGRMYR
+724 APTNLGRMYR
-734 DGVGVAADKAE
+734 DGIGVAADKSA
-745 ALKWLEIGAER
+745 AIKWLETGAER
-756 GDYWGAFDRAKL
+756 GDYWGALDRARL
-768 AKDDGVDPDSI
+768 AKDEVADPESMA
-779 VIAAR
+779 IAAR
-784 YFALA
+784 YLALA
-789 MAVNRPG
+789 TAVNMPRT
-796 SGDPKNQALAELKA
+796 GDPKNQALAELKT
-810 LPDAAKKKA
+810 LPNAAKKKA
-819 EGIFAT
+819 EASFVA
-825 ELTAQEQKA
+825 ELSAQERKA
-834 LPKAKSLN
+834 IPKSKSLD
-842 DRLIQLAKAT
+842 DRLVKLAKAT

>member
-1 MPEFHGKNRLAAI
+1 MPKFHHVRRLCAYLLIVAAMLLSIGTVHAAI
-14 LLIFLAAVVFLGLER
+14 TEE
-29 PAVATSGDQDGR
+29 SGR
-41 RIALIVGNSVYKT
+41 RVALVIGNSVYKT

-62 NDVQEV
+62 NDVEEV
-68 ANTLR
+68 ASTLR
-73 RAGFDVTIGINVDRI
+73 AAGFDVTIGVNVDRI
-88 GLENT
+88 GLEDT
-93 VRSFL
+93 VRRFL
-98 RSANNAEAGLI
+98 RSTSNAEAGLI

-123 LVPVDATLET
+123 IVPVDATLET

-159 IFLDACRNNPFNTQ
+159 IFLDACRNNPFNAQ

-209 VALDGEGALS
+209 VALDGTGALS

-242 VRRDVIAMTNGKQVP
+242 VRRDVIAMTGGKQVP

-262 LMDSFYF
+262 LTDSFYF

-287 EGAAATQLPIAPP
+287 EGAAATKLPIAPP

-314 LPQTGKLIFD
+314 LPKTGKLSFD
-324 GKPVEQGAKLSAAAL
+324 GKPVEQGAKIPAAAL
-339 TALSYDSSGVAA
+339 TALTYDSSGVAA
-351 GTIGL
+351 GTVGL

-388 EQEKQARLA
+388 EQQKQVRLA
-397 DAGAYLKALPRDVDT
+397 DADAYLKTLPRDVSA

-421 RLPEVP
+421 GLPAVP

-433 TFKVAALPEKGT
+433 TFKVAALPDKGT
-445 LRAGDRVI
+445 LRAGERVI
-453 GPGHVLEAADI
+453 GLGHVLEAADI

-480 ALTLQAANDDLQPAT
+480 ALTLQAANDDLAPAT
-495 VTFKPTLND
+495 ITFKPALD
-504 CDTAAAAPLDLQGVT
+504 ACDTAAAAPLDLQGVT

-526 IDPAV
+526 IDPAS
-531 ALPACDDA
+531 ALPACTEA
-539 VKAYPGVARFVY
+539 VKAYPEVARFVY

-560 RDAKAAFA
+560 RDTKTAFA
-568 TIKKAMDAGH
+568 TITKAMDAGH
-578 VRAIHHLS
+578 VRAIYELS
-586 SMYEIGASV
+586 SLYEFGASV
-595 PRNVEKAAEIVQAA
+595 PRDA
-609 AKKGDPYALHSLGN
+609 AKASEIAKGGAAKGDPFALHSYGKA
-623 DLYYGRGIKADQQ
+623 LYYGRGTKADQQ
-636 QGLRLML
+636 LGLRLML
-643 QAADLGHTYAMNALG
+643 QAADLGHTYAMNELG

-663 GVKVPADPERGIRFY
+663 GVNVPADPERGIRFY
-678 EAGVERNDIYS
+678 EAGVQRNDIYS
-689 QNNLALVYRFGKGA
+689 LNNLALVYRFGKGA
-703 PQDLPKALDLFTRAA
+703 PEDLPKALDLFTRAA

-724 APANLGRMYR
+724 APTNLGRMYR
-734 DGVGVAADKAE
+734 DGIGVAADKAE
-745 ALKWLEIGAER
+745 AEKWLEIGAER
-756 GDYWGAFDRAKL
+756 GDYWGALDRAVL
-768 AKDDGVDPDSI
+768 AKDDGADADSLATA
-779 VIAAR
+779 VR

-789 MAVNRPG
+789 TAINMPG
-796 SGDPKNQALAELKA
+796 SGDPKNQANAALKT
-810 LPDAAKKKA
+810 LPNAAKKKA
-819 EGIFAT
+819 EKAFVA

-834 LPKAKSLN
+834 LPKTKSLD
-842 DRLIQLAKAT
+842 DRLVQLAKAT

>member
-1 MPEFHGKNRLAAI
+1 MPKFHHVKRLCAYLLIVAAMLLSVGTASAAI
-14 LLIFLAAVVFLGLER
+14 TEE
-29 PAVATSGDQDGR
+29 SGR
-41 RIALIVGNSVYKT
+41 RVALVIGNSVYKT

-62 NDVQEV
+62 NDVEEV
-68 ANTLR
+68 ASTLR
-73 RAGFDVTIGINVDRI
+73 AAGFDVTIGVNVDRI
-88 GLENT
+88 GLEDT
-93 VRSFL
+93 VRRFL
-98 RSANNAEAGLI
+98 RSTSNAEAGLI

-123 LVPVDATLET
+123 IVPVDATLET

-159 IFLDACRNNPFNTQ
+159 IFLDACRNNPFNAQ

-209 VALDGEGALS
+209 VALDGTGALS

-242 VRRDVIAMTNGKQVP
+242 VRRDVIAMTGGKQVP

-262 LMDSFYF
+262 LTDSFYF

-287 EGAAATQLPIAPP
+287 EGAAATKLPIAPP

-314 LPQTGKLIFD
+314 LPKTGKLSFD
-324 GKPVEQGAKLSAAAL
+324 GKPIDQGAKMPAAAL
-339 TALSYDSSGVAA
+339 TALTYDSSGVAA
-351 GTIGL
+351 GTVGL

-388 EQEKQARLA
+388 EQDKKIRLA
-397 DAGAYLKALPRDVDT
+397 DADAYLKTLPRDVDT

-421 RLPEVP
+421 GLPEVP
-427 ASAAEM
+427 ASATEM
-433 TFKVAALPEKGT
+433 TFKVAALPDKGT

-453 GPGHVLEAADI
+453 GLGHVLESADI
-464 PALSYEPQIG
+464 PLLTYEPQIG

-480 ALTLQAANDDLQPAT
+480 ALTLQAANDDLPPAT
-495 VTFKPTLND
+495 VTFKPALD
-504 CDTAAAAPLDLQGVT
+504 ACDAAAAAPLDLQGVT
-519 AGKLPNE
+519 SGKLPNE
-526 IDPAV
+526 IDPDI
-531 ALPACDDA
+531 ALPACTDA
-539 VKAYPGVARFVY
+539 VKAYPKVARFVY

-560 RDAKAAFA
+560 RDTKTAFA
-568 TIKKAMDAGH
+568 TITKAMDAGH
-578 VRAIHHLS
+578 VRAIEQLAS
-586 SMYEIGASV
+586 LYIVGASV
-595 PRNVEKAAEIVQAA
+595 PANPAKATEIVQAG
-609 AKKGDPYALHSLGN
+609 AKKNDPYALYAYGKSLF
-623 DLYYGRGIKADQQ
+623 YGRGIEANTQL
-636 QGLRLML
+636 GLRLML
-643 QAADLGHTYAMNALG
+643 QSADLGHTYAMNELG

-663 GVKVPADPERGIRFY
+663 GINVPADPERGIRFY
-678 EAGVERNDIYS
+678 EAGLERNDIYS
-689 QNNLALVYRFGKGA
+689 MNNLALVYRFGKTV
-703 PQDLPKALDLFTRAA
+703 PQDLSKALDLFTQAA

-724 APANLGRMYR
+724 APTNLGRMYR
-734 DGVGVAADKAE
+734 DGIGVAADRAV
-745 ALKWLEIGAER
+745 AVKWLEMGAER
-756 GDYWGAFDRAKL
+756 GDYWGALDRARL
-768 AKDDGVDPDSI
+768 AKDEGAESLAT
-779 VIAAR
+779 AAR

-789 MAVNRPG
+789 TAVNMPG
-796 SGDPKNQALAELKA
+796 KGDPKNQALAELKTM
-810 LPDAAKKKA
+810 PDSAKKKA
-819 EGIFAT
+819 EKTFVA
-825 ELTAQEQKA
+825 ELTAQERKS
-834 LPKAKSLN
+834 LPKTKSLD
-842 DRLIQLAKAT
+842 DRLVQLAKAT

>member
-1 MPEFHGKNRLAAI
+1 MPKFHHVKRLCAY
-14 LLIFLAAVVFLGLER
+14 LLIVAAMLLSIGTAFAAVTEE
-29 PAVATSGDQDGR
+29 SGR
-41 RIALIVGNSVYKT
+41 RVALVIGNSVYKT

-62 NDVQEV
+62 NDVEEV
-68 ANTLR
+68 ASTLR
-73 RAGFDVTIGINVDRI
+73 AAGFDVTIGVNVDRI
-88 GLENT
+88 GLEET
-93 VRSFL
+93 VRRFL
-98 RSANNAEAGLI
+98 RSTSNAEAGLI

-123 LVPVDATLET
+123 IVPVDATLET

-159 IFLDACRNNPFNTQ
+159 IFLDACRNNPFNAQ

-209 VALDGEGALS
+209 VALDGSGALS

-242 VRRDVIAMTNGKQVP
+242 VRRDVIAATGGKQIP

-262 LMDSFYF
+262 LTDSFF
-269 IPAPP
+269 FVPAPP
-274 PPSVEPMQQVSVP
+274 PPSVEPMQQVNVP
-287 EGAAATQLPIAPP
+287 EGAAATKLTIAPP

-314 LPQTGKLIFD
+314 LPKTGKLSFD
-324 GKPVEQGAKLSAAAL
+324 GKPIEQGAKMPAAAL
-339 TALSYDSSGVAA
+339 TALTYDASGVAA
-351 GTIGL
+351 GTVGL

-378 ADAGAKLAQL
+378 ADAGAKIAQL
-388 EQEKQARLA
+388 EQEKQTRLA
-397 DAGAYLKALPRDVDT
+397 DAGAYLKTLPRDVT
-412 TIGVGPVEA
+412 ATIGVGPVKA
-421 RLPEVP
+421 GLPEVP
-427 ASAAEM
+427 ETAAEM
-433 TFKVAALPEKGT
+433 TFKVAALPDKGT

-453 GPGHVLEAADI
+453 GLGHVLEASDI

-474 TENQPF
+474 SENQPF

-495 VTFKPTLND
+495 VTFKPTLD
-504 CDTAAAAPLDLQGVT
+504 ACDTAAAAPLDLQGVT
-519 AGKLPNE
+519 SGKLPNE
-526 IDPAV
+526 IDPDI
-531 ALPACDDA
+531 ALPACADA
-539 VKAYPGVARFVY
+539 VKAYPEVARFVY

-560 RDAKAAFA
+560 RDTKTAFA
-568 TIKKAMDAGH
+568 TIKKAMDGNH
-578 VRAIHHLS
+578 VRAIYELS
-586 SMYEIGASV
+586 SLYEFGASV
-595 PRNVEKAAEIVQAA
+595 PRDA
-609 AKKGDPYALHSLGN
+609 AKASEIAKGGAAKGDPFALLSYGKA
-623 DLYYGRGIKADQQ
+623 LYYGRGTKADQQ
-636 QGLRLML
+636 LGLRLIL
-643 QAADLGHTYAMNALG
+643 QAADLGHTYAMNELG

-663 GVKVPADPERGIRFY
+663 GINVPADPDRGVHFY

-689 QNNLALVYRFGKGA
+689 LNNLALVYRFGKGA
-703 PQDLPKALDLFTRAA
+703 PQDLSKALDLFTRAA

-724 APANLGRMYR
+724 APTNLGRMYR
-734 DGVGVAADKAE
+734 DGIGVAADE
-745 ALKWLEIGAER
+745 AAAVKWLEMGAER
-756 GDYWGAFDRAKL
+756 GDYWGALDRAIL
-768 AKDDGVDPDSI
+768 AKEDGADADSPAT
-779 VIAAR
+779 AAR

-789 MAVNRPG
+789 TAINMPG
-796 SGDPKNQALAELKA
+796 SGDPKNQAKAELKT
-810 LPDAAKKKA
+810 LPSAAKKKA
-819 EGIFAT
+819 EKTFVA

-834 LPKAKSLN
+834 LPKTKSLD
-842 DRLIQLAKAT
+842 DRLVQLAKAT

>member
-1 MPEFHGKNRLAAI
+1 MPKFHCIKRLCAY
-14 LLIFLAAVVFLGLER
+14 LLIIAAMLLSIGTVHAAVTEE
-29 PAVATSGDQDGR
+29 SGR
-41 RIALIVGNSVYKT
+41 RVALVIGNSVYKT

-62 NDVQEV
+62 NDVEEV
-68 ANTLR
+68 ATTLR
-73 RAGFDVTIGINVDRI
+73 AAGFDVTIGVNVDRI
-88 GLENT
+88 GLEDT
-93 VRSFL
+93 VRRFL
-98 RSANNAEAGLI
+98 RSTSNAEAGLI

-123 LVPVDATLET
+123 IVPIDATLET

-159 IFLDACRNNPFNTQ
+159 IFLDACRNNPFNAQ

-209 VALDGEGALS
+209 VALDGTGALS

-274 PPSVEPMQQVSVP
+274 PPSVESMQQVSVP
-287 EGAAATQLPIAPP
+287 EGAATTRLPIAPP

-314 LPQTGKLIFD
+314 LPKTGKLSFD
-324 GKPVEQGAKLSAAAL
+324 GKPVEQGAKMPAAAL
-339 TALSYDSSGVAA
+339 TALTYDSSGVAA
-351 GTIGL
+351 GTVGL

-388 EQEKQARLA
+388 EQEKQVRLA
-397 DAGAYLKALPRDVDT
+397 DADAYLKELPRDVRT

-421 RLPEVP
+421 SLPVVP

-433 TFKVAALPEKGT
+433 TFKVAALPDKGT

-453 GPGHVLEAADI
+453 GLGHVLEAADI

-474 TENQPF
+474 TENQTF
-480 ALTLQAANDDLQPAT
+480 ALTLQAANDDLPPAT
-495 VTFKPTLND
+495 VTFKPVLD
-504 CDTAAAAPLDLQGVT
+504 ACDSAAAAPLDLQGVT

-526 IDPAV
+526 IDPSVAV
-531 ALPACDDA
+531 PACTEAIKD
-539 VKAYPGVARFVY
+539 YPEVARFVY

-560 RDAKAAFA
+560 REAKTAFA

-578 VRAIHHLS
+578 VRAIDQLS
-586 SMYEIGASV
+586 SLYIVGASV
-595 PRNVEKAAEIVQAA
+595 PANPAKANEIVQAG
-609 AKKGDPYALHSLGN
+609 AKKNDPYALYTYGKSLF
-623 DLYYGRGIKADQQ
+623 YGRGVKSDTQ
-636 QGLRLML
+636 QGLKLML
-643 QAADLGHTYAMNALG
+643 QSADLGHTFAMNELG

-663 GVKVPADPERGIRFY
+663 GVNVPADPQRGIRFY
-678 EAGVERNDIYS
+678 EAGLARNDIYS
-689 QNNLALVYRFGKGA
+689 MNNLALVYRSGKTV
-703 PQDLPKALDLFTRAA
+703 PQDLGKALELFTKAA
-718 EGGQPY
+718 EGGQPF
-724 APANLGRMYR
+724 APTNLGRMYR
-734 DGVGVAADKAE
+734 DGIGVDADKA
-745 ALKWLEIGAER
+745 AAVKWLEMGAER
-756 GDYWGAFDRAKL
+756 GDYWGALDRARL
-768 AKDDGVDPDSI
+768 AKDEVADPENM

-789 MAVNRPG
+789 AAVNKPRI
-796 SGDPKNQALAELKA
+796 GDTKNQALAELKL
-810 LPDAAKKKA
+810 LPSAAKKEA
-819 EGIFAT
+819 EEAFSA
-825 ELTAQEQKA
+825 ELTAQERTA
-834 LPKAKSLN
+834 LPKTKSL
-842 DRLIQLAKAT
+842 DARLVELARAT